1 MNHEQ
6 FQELVSL
13 YLDEGLADAQS
24 ARMFVHLGVCSECRN
39 FMRSSMRVRSYYQQQ
54 ELEEIP
60 SSLNRRVAASV
71 GMMPTSS
78 LRPHFLMPLW
88 TTRLSIPVPVAA
100 SILFLILVGSLLF
113 SPILFHELK
122 PYGDKRIEIVSH
134 IPPELQQQLKLFR

>member
-13 YLDEGLADAQS
+13 YLDEGLTDAES
-24 ARMFVHLGVCSECRN
+24 AQMFGHLGECGECRN

-60 SSLNRRVAASV
+60 LSLDRRVAASA
-71 GMMPTSS
+71 GMMQAPSH
-78 LRPHFLMPLW
+78 RPHFLTPIW

-100 SILFLILVGSLLF
+100 SIIFLILVGTLLF
-113 SPILFHELK
+113 SPLLFQESK
-122 PYGDKRIEIVSH
+122 FYGDNRTEIMSH
-134 IPPELQQQLKLFR
+134 VPPELQQQLKLFR